1 MRSWDTNP
9 SNNFCDPYWELL
21 CCNKWHP
28 GISGMSTPAEF
39 TVGTHFHMQHGTK
52 TTPVFLSVDGEA
64 FWLLLPSSVSLL
76 PCGTVQPENAYSC
89 ILKVIV
95 MSEKARK
102 GQASTL
108 ITVITSVHLP
118 KTVSTNVAL
127 YSVLTNTIG
136 NDGVPGWSM

>member
-1 MRSWDTNP
+1 
-9 SNNFCDPYWELL
+9 
-21 CCNKWHP
+21 
-28 GISGMSTPAEF
+28 MSTPAEF
-39 TVGTHFHMQHGTK
+39 AVGKHFHMQHGTK

-136 NDGVPGWSM
+136 NDEVPGWSM